1 MSFEKNSSRSGRR
14 SGLTLLEL
22 LVVMMII
29 SLLAALFL
37 GALSAASRL
46 SQVSNTKSLIQ
57 KLHNAMM
64 SRWDAYRSI
73 RLPIVLEARADSG
86 AAIATSEKTK
96 YRQDIARRKMLATR
110 ELLRM
115 EMPDR
120 YEDLM
125 FEPAYLVTFTNPK
138 KPIRPYLWNA
148 YQRRIMEAKAVAS
161 KTDPAFDNMALD
173 DFVIR
178 LGNQYQ
184 SAECLYMIMTVGTED
199 SSTSTEH
206 FAAHNFGDVD
216 GDGMKE
222 FIDAWG
228 SPIEFLRWAPGYY
241 SPMQPGYTY
250 DYPGASGTPGSIFHA
265 TQPRDPNS
273 GNKVISHWKIQFES
287 FTNTNATSGTISTRL
302 VIIDQDDPF
311 NPMRVGPVREGAS
324 SGWARS
330 SRWRPGDPGPE
341 HGFILIP
348 LIYSCGPDRTS
359 GLHHCYNRPTDAG
372 NINNPEPD
380 KEYTIKQSPTETDM
394 ENAASGS
401 GPTARHIKFSDPY
414 NLYQNGTFVGVYRGE
429 SRYTGFNLDNISN
442 HEVGT
447 R

>member
-1 MSFEKNSSRSGRR
+1 MSIQTKSPRTGRR

-22 LVVMMII
+22 LVVMLII
-29 SLLAALFL
+29 TLLASLFL
-37 GALSAASRL
+37 GALSAATRL
-46 SQVSNTKSLIQ
+46 SQVTNTKSLVQ

-64 SRWDAYRSI
+64 SRWDAYRSV
-73 RLPIVLEARADSG
+73 RLPIMLEGRSENG
-86 AAIATSEKTK
+86 AGNASSEKTK

-120 YEDLM
+120 YEDLT
-125 FEPAYLVTFTNPK
+125 FEPAYLVTPTNPK
-138 KPIRPYLWNA
+138 KPVRPYLWNA
-148 YQRRIMEAKAVAS
+148 YQRRILEAKVVAS
-161 KTDPAFDNMALD
+161 KSDPVFEDMSAK
-173 DFVIR
+173 DFISKI
-178 LGNQYQ
+178 GDKFQ
-184 SAECLYMIMTVGTED
+184 SAECLYMIMTIGTED

-206 FAAHNFGDVD
+206 YAAHDIADVD

-228 SPIEFLRWAPGYY
+228 TPIEFLRWAPGHY

-250 DYPGASGTPGSIFHA
+250 DFPGGPGTPGSIFHA

-273 GNKVISHWKIQFES
+273 GNKVISHWKVQFET
-287 FTNTNATSGTISTRL
+287 FTDTNATTASNVKTINTRL

-311 NPMRVGPVREGAS
+311 NPMRVGPVRETYS
-324 SGWARS
+324 SKWARA

-359 GLHHCYNRPTDAG
+359 GLHHCYSEMTDAG
-372 NINNPEPD
+372 NINNPELDPP
-380 KEYTIKQSPTETDM
+380 YSIKQSPTEDDT
-394 ENAASGS
+394 ENKSA
-401 GPTARHIKFSDPY
+401 TRHIKFSDPY
-414 NLYQNGTFVGVYRGE
+414 NLYRNSNFDGVYRGAP
-429 SRYTGFNLDNISN
+429 RYDGYNLDNVTN

>member
-1 MSFEKNSSRSGRR
+1 MSFETKSPRTGRR

-46 SQVSNTKSLIQ
+46 SQETNTKSLLQ

-64 SRWDAYRSI
+64 SRWDAYRSV
-73 RLPIVLEARADSG
+73 RLPILLEARSETG
-86 AAIATSEKTK
+86 AGNASSEKTK
-96 YRQDIARRKMLATR
+96 FRQDIARRKMLATR

-125 FEPAYLVTFTNPK
+125 FDPIYLVTPTSPK
-138 KPIRPYLWNA
+138 KAVRPYLWSA
-148 YQRRIMEAKAVAS
+148 YQRRISEVKALAAR
-161 KTDPAFDNMALD
+161 TDPTYGNMALS
-173 DFVIR
+173 DFVDVI
-178 LGNQYQ
+178 GNQYQ

-199 SSTSTEH
+199 SATSTEH

-228 SPIEFLRWAPGYY
+228 SPIEFLRWAPGFY

-273 GNKVISHWKIQFES
+273 GNKVISHWKVQFET

-311 NPMRVGPVREGAS
+311 NPMRVGPIKES
-324 SGWARS
+324 PSNKWARA

-359 GLHHCYNRPTDAG
+359 GMHHCYSKPTNVG
-372 NINNPEPD
+372 NINNPEIENP
-380 KEYTIKQSPTETDM
+380 YTIKASPTKDDD
-394 ENAASGS
+394 APGS
-401 GPTARHIKFSDPY
+401 SQTKHIKFSDPY
-414 NLYQNGTFVGVYRGE
+414 NTYQNGTYDNVYRGD
-429 SRYTGFNLDNISN
+429 SRYTGFNLDNITN
-442 HEVGT
+442 HEVGS